1 MDLFKLTLLIVR
13 LFGAVWFVI
22 GIVWLVAIVAG
33 FFLLPHAEEIYGAL
47 AQYFVYGILEVASG
61 LTLIALGQPIAKFVA
76 ARL

>member
-1 MDLFKLTLLIVR
+1 MLIVR

-47 AQYFVYGILEVASG
+47 AQYFVYGILKWPPRRG
-61 LTLIALGQPIAKFVA
+61 LIVLGRPVAKFVA
-76 ARL
+76 AKL